1 MDFSTF
7 WGLSLQGNRAKGM
20 PFAATSCF
28 LYIVYEY
35 GMLLDSH
42 TLCSEAGFAY
52 SLYSNAVNRV
62 MGEDNTAAM
71 GKCHG
76 IGGDIRFYGKGLPS
90 IVMDRLMGVGRQNQL
105 RESTQ
110 QAGRSAEMA
119 QELNVSRR
127 AAAILIAGA
136 PCMARTQR
144 RHTVVARRTTRC
156 RCLLGVKPKNRE
168 KCKNDDY
175 AVSHKSLADQI

>member
-1 MDFSTF
+1 MDFSPF

-62 MGEDNTAAM
+62 IGIHIAALETQPPLA
-71 GKCHG
+71 
-76 IGGDIRFYGKGLPS
+76 GLCNP
-90 IVMDRLMGVGRQNQL
+90 
-105 RESTQ
+105 E
-110 QAGRSAEMA
+110 
-119 QELNVSRR
+119 
-127 AAAILIAGA
+127 
-136 PCMARTQR
+136 
-144 RHTVVARRTTRC
+144 
-156 RCLLGVKPKNRE
+156 
-168 KCKNDDY
+168 
-175 AVSHKSLADQI
+175 